1 MSSSSST
8 NYVYNPTTSNISE
21 QLDTLIEF
29 AKLGNELK
37 QKLPG
42 ITPDS
47 IAKLRDSQ
55 DPAENKLFERYSL
68 LKEKFEKIEKIFL
81 VESARTLGFEERE
94 FLIKPLKD
102 LVEKIKTMEVTPGYA
117 IQQLTKLIKTMGV
130 NKIINNVGAV
140 PYVGE
145 VAEATM
151 KNLDNF
157 TQAQPVIEKMIDL
170 LIALGVDSSQV
181 QFIKNYT
188 SDNFI
193 TSKYKGF
200 QNMLAEGEL
209 FNFSSP
215 FNSIKNSVSGFAVKL
230 GNTVYHFFVPTK
242 DEPTQPQPQSQPQS
256 QPEQP
261 PQENIASET
270 VQKKENEQPTQPAIE
285 PSPEPTK
292 KDNVYVGGEIL
303 NRFNKK
309 NRKNKTKR
317 EIYNINQT
325 IKSHLLRLGRTVRT
339 PFHKSVTS
347 RKVKRRF

>member
-1 MSSSSST
+1 MSSSST

-29 AKLGNELK
+29 AKIGNELK
-37 QKLPG
+37 RRLG
-42 ITPDS
+42 GNITPYS
-47 IAKLRDSQ
+47 IAVLRDSR
-55 DPAENKLFERYSL
+55 DEAEQKLFKQYSQ

-102 LVEKIKTMEVTPGYA
+102 LVEKIKTMEVTPDYA

-242 DEPTQPQPQSQPQS
+242 DEPTQSQPQS

-261 PQENIASET
+261 PQQNIASVT
-270 VQKKENEQPTQPAIE
+270 VQEKEKEQQPQPAIE

-292 KDNVYVGGEIL
+292 KDNAYVGGEIL

>member
-1 MSSSSST
+1 MSSST

-37 QKLPG
+37 RRLG
-42 ITPDS
+42 GNITPDS
-47 IAKLRDSQ
+47 IAGLRDSR
-55 DPAENKLFERYSL
+55 DEAEQKLFKQYSQ

-102 LVEKIKTMEVTPGYA
+102 LVEKIKTMEVTPDYA

-242 DEPTQPQPQSQPQS
+242 DEPTQSQPQS

-261 PQENIASET
+261 PQQNIASVT
-270 VQKKENEQPTQPAIE
+270 VQEKEKEQQPQPAIE

-292 KDNVYVGGEIL
+292 KDNAYVGGEIL